1 MKRKPGKAASSSSAS
16 RTVRE
21 SRRAEKPGGSEALST
36 VRAVD
41 RAIAVLQCFT
51 AETPVM
57 SVLEIQRLVG
67 LSRPT
72 LYRLLQTLAGTGL
85 IAAEGD
91 PQRFRLGHGVMH
103 LAHAWLSGIKLIDV
117 ARPIVTGLREK
128 TGETAALFVMQDDHR
143 ICVLELES
151 HHVLHIA
158 RGIGDR
164 GGLTVGATGKAIL
177 AFLDEDRQAAAVS
190 RALSKA
196 RQGEFVA
203 TLKAIRAQGYA
214 TSRSEVILGAVAVAS
229 PFFNH
234 NGEVAGSLGVFGPT
248 ARINDADVPKIARLV
263 VDAAA
268 TLSTQL
274 GYRSKRPVSV
284 APGAESTRKTRQ
296 RS

>member
-1 MKRKPGKAASSSSAS
+1 VKRKSRKPPSSSSANS
-16 RTVRE
+16 PVRE
-21 SRRAEKPGGSEALST
+21 SRRTEKSGGGESLST

-85 IAAEGD
+85 ITAEGD
-91 PQRFRLGHGVMH
+91 PQRFRLGHGVMY

-117 ARPIVTGLREK
+117 AKPIVAGLREK

-190 RALSKA
+190 KALSKA
-196 RQGEFVA
+196 RQTEFVSA
-203 TLKAIRAQGYA
+203 LKAIRAQGYA

-234 NGEVAGSLGVFGPT
+234 NGEVAGSIGVFGPT
-248 ARINDADVPKIARLV
+248 ARVNDTDVPKIAKLV
-263 VDAAA
+263 VEAASA
-268 TLSTQL
+268 LSTQL
-274 GYRSKRPVSV
+274 GYRAKRLGIAAAEV
-284 APGAESTRKTRQ
+284 ESTRKVRQ
-296 RS
+296 KP

>member
-1 MKRKPGKAASSSSAS
+1 M
-16 RTVRE
+16 
-21 SRRAEKPGGSEALST
+21 ST

-85 IAAEGD
+85 ITAEGD
-91 PQRFRLGHGVMH
+91 PQRFRLGHGVMY

-117 ARPIVTGLREK
+117 ARPIVAGLREK
-128 TGETAALFVMQDDHR
+128 TGETAALFVVQDDHR

-164 GGLTVGATGKAIL
+164 GGLVVGATGKAIL
-177 AFLDEDRQAAAVS
+177 AFLDEDRQAATI
-190 RALSKA
+190 RKALSKA
-196 RQGEFVA
+196 RQSEFVSA
-203 TLKAIRAQGYA
+203 LKAIRVQGYA

-234 NGEVAGSLGVFGPT
+234 NGEVVGSIGVFGPT
-248 ARINDADVPKIARLV
+248 ARVNDADVPKIARLV
-263 VDAAA
+263 VDAAG
-268 TLSTQL
+268 TLSMQL
-274 GYRSKRPVSV
+274 GYRAKRPGV
-284 APGAESTRKTRQ
+284 AAPEVETTRTVR
-296 RS
+296 

>member
-1 MKRKPGKAASSSSAS
+1 VKRKSKKLPSSSSANS
-16 RTVRE
+16 PVRKPRRTEKSSGGE
-21 SRRAEKPGGSEALST
+21 SLST

-85 IAAEGD
+85 ITAEGD

-117 ARPIVTGLREK
+117 ARPIVAGLREK

-177 AFLDEDRQAAAVS
+177 AFLDDDRQAATIS
-190 RALSKA
+190 KALSKA
-196 RQGEFVA
+196 RQSEFVGA
-203 TLKAIRAQGYA
+203 LKAIRAQGYA

-234 NGEVAGSLGVFGPT
+234 NGEVAGSIGVFGPT
-248 ARINDADVPKIARLV
+248 ARVNDTDVPKIAKLV
-263 VDAAA
+263 VEAA
-268 TLSTQL
+268 TNLSTQL
-274 GYRSKRPVSV
+274 GYRAKRLGGA
-284 APGAESTRKTRQ
+284 APEVESPRKIRQ
-296 RS
+296 RP

>member
-1 MKRKPGKAASSSSAS
+1 VKRKPKKVTSSSDANSA
-16 RTVRE
+16 VRE
-21 SRRAEKPGGSEALST
+21 RRRAEKSGGESLST

-85 IAAEGD
+85 ITAEGD

-117 ARPIVTGLREK
+117 ARPIVASLREK

-164 GGLTVGATGKAIL
+164 GDLVVGATGKAIL
-177 AFLDEDRQAAAVS
+177 AFLDEDRQAATIS
-190 RALSKA
+190 RALSRA
-196 RQGEFVA
+196 RQSEFVSA
-203 TLKAIRAQGYA
+203 LKAIRAQGYA

-234 NGEVAGSLGVFGPT
+234 NGEVTGSIGVFGPT
-248 ARINDADVPKIARLV
+248 ARVSDSDVPKIARLV
-263 VDAAA
+263 VDAAN

-274 GYRSKRPVSV
+274 GYRAKRPGV
-284 APGAESTRKTRQ
+284 APEVQSTRKVRQ
-296 RS
+296 QP

>member
-1 MKRKPGKAASSSSAS
+1 VKRKPKKVASSSDASSAA
-16 RTVRE
+16 RQR
-21 SRRAEKPGGSEALST
+21 RRAEKSGGESLST

-57 SVLEIQRLVG
+57 SVLDIQRLVG

-85 IAAEGD
+85 ITAEGD

-117 ARPIVTGLREK
+117 ARPIVASLREK

-164 GGLTVGATGKAIL
+164 GGLVVGATGKAIL
-177 AFLDEDRQAAAVS
+177 AFLDEDRQAAVIGKALS
-190 RALSKA
+190 RA
-196 RQGEFVA
+196 RQSEFVSA
-203 TLKAIRAQGYA
+203 LKAIRAQGYA
-214 TSRSEVILGAVAVAS
+214 TSRSEVILGAVAIAS

-234 NGEVAGSLGVFGPT
+234 NGEVIGSIGVFGPT
-248 ARINDADVPKIARLV
+248 ARVSEADVPKIARLV
-263 VDAAA
+263 VDGAS

-274 GYRSKRPVSV
+274 GYRAKRPGVA
-284 APGAESTRKTRQ
+284 APGVESTRKIR
-296 RS
+296 

>member
-1 MKRKPGKAASSSSAS
+1 VKRKPGKAASSSDANSA
-16 RTVRE
+16 VRE
-21 SRRAEKPGGSEALST
+21 RRRAEKSGGGESLST

-85 IAAEGD
+85 ITAEGD

-117 ARPIVTGLREK
+117 ARPIVASLREK
-128 TGETAALFVMQDDHR
+128 TGETAALFVLQDDHR

-164 GGLTVGATGKAIL
+164 GGLVVGATGKAIL
-177 AFLDEDRQAAAVS
+177 AFLDEDRQTATIS
-190 RALSKA
+190 KALSKA
-196 RQGEFVA
+196 RQSEFVSA
-203 TLKAIRAQGYA
+203 LKAIRAQGYA
-214 TSRSEVILGAVAVAS
+214 TSRSEVILGAVAVAA

-234 NGEVAGSLGVFGPT
+234 NGEVTGSIGVFGPT
-248 ARINDADVPKIARLV
+248 ARVNDADVPKIARLV
-263 VDAAA
+263 VDAAG

-274 GYRSKRPVSV
+274 GYRPKRPGIAAS
-284 APGAESTRKTRQ
+284 AIESPRKVRQ
-296 RS
+296 QP